1 MAEKTTATSKKS
13 RGRPKT
19 AFVSKKPKIKQSGPW
34 RPKRIQEILDI
45 PETKPQFANK
55 RLTAN
60 DSKKKDAVILAMF
73 VLSLVLF
80 TASLFFSQKKD
91 VIDTEQ
97 INDQPIE
104 NEIDPIT
111 EETTGEAVTIE
122 ETWTVITGIQETIS
136 VSNPLLSDF
145 YTALNNGTISQI
157 YPNITTNLKAS
168 KLFKVYF
175 SKTRTQRFLK
185 NLNTGWV
192 EISNIQSDNK
202 ENPTLTYTVSYVLQ
216 DGKAFE
222 ETRRMQILDKEVP
235 QIAKMMCI
243 NTGCST
249 FPFFNP
255 GKYTIH

>member
-34 RPKRIQEILDI
+34 RPKKVQEILDI

-60 DSKKKDAVILAMF
+60 DSKKKDAVILIMF

-80 TASLFFSQKKD
+80 TASLFFSQKKETIND
-91 VIDTEQ
+91 EQ
-97 INDQPIE
+97 ISEQPIE
-104 NEIDPIT
+104 NETAPIT
-111 EETTGEAVTIE
+111 EETTGEAVTTE
-122 ETWTVITGIQETIS
+122 DTETEITETQNTLSIP
-136 VSNPLLSDF
+136 NLLLSSF
-145 YTALNNGTISQI
+145 YESFNNGTIDQI
-157 YPNITTNLKAS
+157 YPNITTSLKAS

-185 NLNTGWV
+185 NLSSAWV
-192 EISNIQSDNK
+192 EISDIQSDNK
-202 ENPTLTYTVSYVLQ
+202 ENPTLTYTISYALK

-222 ETRRMQILDKEVP
+222 ETRSMQIINKEVP

>member
-34 RPKRIQEILDI
+34 RPKKIQEILDI
-45 PETKPQFANK
+45 TETKPQFANK

-73 VLSLVLF
+73 ILSLVLF

-97 INDQPIE
+97 IEQPIE
-104 NEIDPIT
+104 NEIAPIT
-111 EETTGEAVTIE
+111 EETTGEAVITE
-122 ETWTVITGIQETIS
+122 ETWAAITGIQETLSIA
-136 VSNPLLSDF
+136 NPLLSDF
-145 YTALNNGTISQI
+145 YAALNNGTINQI
-157 YPNITTNLKAS
+157 YPNITANLKAS

-192 EISNIQSDNK
+192 EISDIQSDNK
-202 ENPTLTYTVSYVLQ
+202 ENPTFTYTVSYTLQ

-222 ETRRMQILDKEVP
+222 EKRSMQILDKEVP